1 MKVGLRIDVDTLSG
15 TRDGVPTLLRTLDSH
30 GIRGAFFFSVGPDN
44 MGRNLWRLFK
54 PAFLWKMLRTKAAS
68 LYGWDIL
75 FMGTAWPGPRIGKR
89 CEGAIRAAAKAG
101 HEIGVHA
108 WDHRY
113 WQAKSD
119 RMTPEQGFAHVKRA
133 FDELLR
139 ITGEPPTCSASP
151 GWRCTE
157 QLILC
162 KEALPFRYNSD
173 CRGDSIFLPVV
184 DGRVLTQPQIPLNLP
199 TYDEVYG
206 RNGITNENY
215 NDRLLDLIHPGVMN
229 VLTIHAE
236 VEGRI
241 CAAMFDDF
249 LRKAAARGIEF
260 CAPGDLLSA
269 DCSTL
274 PHGRLKQGEIPGREG
289 VLALQDSSCILS

>member
-1 MKVGLRIDVDTLSG
+1 MKVGLRIEVDTLSG
-15 TRDGVPTLLRTLDSH
+15 TRDGVPTLLRTLDAH

-89 CEGAIRAAAKAG
+89 CEGVIRDAAKAG

-108 WDHRY
+108 WDHRL

-119 RMTPEQGFAHVKRA
+119 RMTPEQGFEHVKRA

-139 ITGEPPTCSASP
+139 ITGTPPTCSASP

-157 QLILC
+157 RLIQC

-173 CRGDSIFLPVV
+173 CRGRSPFYPVTAEGV
-184 DGRVLTQPQIPLNLP
+184 RGQLQIPVTLP
-199 TYDEVYG
+199 TYDEAVG
-206 RNGITNENY
+206 RGGVTDANY
-215 NDRLLDLIHPGVMN
+215 NDHQISLLSGELPN

-236 VEGRI
+236 AEGGRCRGMFDEYLARVAALGYEVIPLGELAARVAEDAPEGRI
-241 CAAMFDDF
+241 E
-249 LRKAAARGIEF
+249 LRAF
-260 CAPGDLLSA
+260 
-269 DCSTL
+269 
-274 PHGRLKQGEIPGREG
+274 PGREG
-289 VLALQDSSCILS
+289 VLAVQV

>member
-1 MKVGLRIDVDTLSG
+1 MKVGPRIDVETLRG
-15 TRDGVPTLLRTLDSH
+15 TPDGGPALMRTLVAH

-44 MGRNLWRLFK
+44 MGRNLWRLCK

-75 FMGTAWPGPRIGKR
+75 LMGTAWPGPRIGKR
-89 CEGAIRAAAKAG
+89 CEGVIRDAAKAG

-108 WDHRY
+108 WDHRL

-119 RMTPEQGFAHVKRA
+119 RMTPEQGFAQVKRA
-133 FDELLR
+133 FDELQR
-139 ITGEPPTCSASP
+139 ITGEAPTCSASP

-173 CRGDSIFLPVV
+173 CRGHSIFLPEVG
-184 DGRVLTQPQIPLNLP
+184 GRVLTRPQIPLNLP

-206 RNGITNENY
+206 RDGVTNDNY
-215 NDRLLDLIHPGVMN
+215 NDRLLESIHPDRMN

-241 CAAMFDDF
+241 CAGMFEEF

-260 CAPGDLLSA
+260 CAPGDLLPADLSA
-269 DCSTL
+269 L
-274 PHGRLKQGEIPGREG
+274 PHGRIRQGEIPGREG
-289 VLALQDSSCILS
+289 VLALQD

>member
-15 TRDGVPTLLRTLDSH
+15 TRDGVPTLLRTLDAH

-89 CEGAIRAAAKAG
+89 CEGVIRDAAKAG

-108 WDHRY
+108 WDHRF

-119 RMTPEQGFAHVKRA
+119 CMTPEQGFEHVKRA

-139 ITGEPPTCSASP
+139 ITGETPTCSASP

-157 QLILC
+157 RLMQC

-173 CRGDSIFLPVV
+173 CRGEFPFYPVV
-184 DGRVLTQPQIPLNLP
+184 NGRRLEQLQIPVTLP
-199 TYDEVYG
+199 TYDEALG
-206 RNGITNENY
+206 RDGVTDENY
-215 NDRLLDLIHPGVMN
+215 NEFQISLLKPDQVN

-236 VEGRI
+236 AEGGRCAGMFEEYLRRVLELGYRVVPLGTVAAEVRESAPEGR
-241 CAAMFDDF
+241 ME
-249 LRKAAARGIEF
+249 LKEF
-260 CAPGDLLSA
+260 
-269 DCSTL
+269 
-274 PHGRLKQGEIPGREG
+274 PGREG
-289 VLALQDSSCILS
+289 LLAVQV